1 MVPDTNSWP
10 RNDIERWMS
19 SINLEQSKHIQK
31 FPGTDW
37 HGLPDEKE
45 L

>member
-1 MVPDTNSWP
+1 
-10 RNDIERWMS
+10 MS
-19 SINLEQSKHIQK
+19 TINLEQSKHIQK

-45 L
+45 LWASHNYLDDLKNK